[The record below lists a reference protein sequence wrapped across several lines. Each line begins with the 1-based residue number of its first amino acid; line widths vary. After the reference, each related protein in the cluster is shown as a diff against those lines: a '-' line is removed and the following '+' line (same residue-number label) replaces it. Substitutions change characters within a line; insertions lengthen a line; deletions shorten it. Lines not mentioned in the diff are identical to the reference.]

1 MKKSDNKSSSID
13 SPESKIANV
22 VCTVNLGST
31 LNIRQIVMRCTNVIN
46 KEKRN
51 QIIIS

>member
-13 SPESKIANV
+13 SPESKITNV

-31 LNIRQIVMRCTNVIN
+31 LSIRQIVMRCTNVIY